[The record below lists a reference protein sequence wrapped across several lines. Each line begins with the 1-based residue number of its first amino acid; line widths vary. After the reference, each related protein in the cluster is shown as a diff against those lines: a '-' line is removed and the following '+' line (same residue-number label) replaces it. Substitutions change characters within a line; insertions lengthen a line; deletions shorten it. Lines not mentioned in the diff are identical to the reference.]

1 MVRRDVLEKWLNAYL
16 IAPGVR
22 DYTENGLQVAGKT
35 DICRIATAVSI
46 NMEVIERV
54 IAEGADAVLVHHG
67 LFWNNDERS
76 LRGYRRQRIKRILQ
90 HDINVYAYHLPL
102 DFHHEISHNRLI
114 LKAIG
119 ADSIE
124 DPETFLRKKPGVEDV
139 QTRVPGGGLVGI
151 FKDAVGFNDLVERVN
166 HTLRTDARYFHFGSE
181 HIETLFV
188 VSGAGRNEL
197 DCVLELGVDAFLT
210 GDAKESTPYV
220 VKEAG
225 FNYIYAGHYSTER
238 LGVIELGN
246 RIQDVFDIEVHFI
259 DVENPL

>member
-1 MVRRDVLEKWLNAYL
+1 MVRRDVLENWLNAYL
-16 IAPGVR
+16 VAPGVR
-22 DYTENGLQVAGKT
+22 DYTENGLQVAGKM
-35 DICRIATAVSI
+35 DISRMVAAVSI
-46 NMEVIERV
+46 NLEVIERA

-76 LRGYRRQRIKRILQ
+76 LKGYRRQRIKRILE

-114 LKAIG
+114 LKVIG

-124 DPETFLRKKPGVEDV
+124 DPETFLRKKPGIENV
-139 QTRVPGGGLVGI
+139 QTRVPGGGLVGL
-151 FKDAVGFNDLVERVN
+151 FKDAVGFTDLVERVN
-166 HTLRTDARYFHFGSE
+166 RTLRADTRCFHFGSE
-181 HIETLFV
+181 YVETLFV

-197 DCVLELGVDAFLT
+197 DRVLELGVDAFLT
-210 GDAKESTPYV
+210 GDVKESTPYV

-238 LGVIELGN
+238 LGIIELGK
-246 RIQDVFDIEVHFI
+246 RIQDVFDIDVRFI

>member
-1 MVRRDVLEKWLNAYL
+1 MVRRDVLENWLNAYL
-16 IAPGVR
+16 VAPGVR
-22 DYTENGLQVAGKT
+22 DYTENGLQVAGKM
-35 DICRIATAVSI
+35 DISRIVAAVSI
-46 NMEVIERV
+46 NLEVIERA

-76 LRGYRRQRIKRILQ
+76 LRGYRRQRIKRILE

-114 LKAIG
+114 LKAVG

-124 DPETFLRKKPGVEDV
+124 GPETFLRKKLGTEDV
-139 QTRVPGGGLVGI
+139 QTRVPAGGLVGI

-166 HTLRTDARYFHFGSE
+166 RMLRADTRCFHFGSE
-181 HIETLFV
+181 RVETLFV

-197 DCVLELGVDAFLT
+197 DRVLELGVDAFLT
-210 GDAKESTPYV
+210 GDAKESTPYI

-225 FNYIYAGHYSTER
+225 FNYLYAGHYSTER

-246 RIQDVFDIEVHFI
+246 RIQEVFDIDVRFI
-259 DVENPL
+259 DVANPL